1 MIKRSLFFA
10 NPYHLSVSN
19 MQLVVRG
26 KGENEMS
33 TTIPIEDVGFMILEN
48 PQITFTQ
55 AVIEEMAAN
64 NVAMVFCSKNYMPV
78 SMLFHLDT
86 HTTQTERFRAQVNAS
101 EPLKKGLWKQTVKQK
116 IRNQAALLK
125 WTGVDSEALSY
136 LAKKV
141 KSGDPE
147 NIEGRAAKRYW
158 NLLFGNDFGRER
170 FGNAPNPALN
180 YGYIVLRAAVARALA
195 GSGLLSSLGI
205 HHRNRYNSFCLADDI
220 MEPYRPYVDIIVKEM
235 YDNGMNTENLGKNE
249 KAALLEVLTC
259 DVVINRKKRPL
270 MIALAETTS
279 SLAKCFEGDQKHITY
294 PEF

>member
-1 MIKRSLFFA
+1 M
-10 NPYHLSVSN
+10 
-19 MQLVVRG
+19 
-26 KGENEMS
+26 
-33 TTIPIEDVGFMILEN
+33 
-48 PQITFTQ
+48 
-55 AVIEEMAAN
+55 
-64 NVAMVFCSKNYMPV
+64 
-78 SMLFHLDT
+78 
-86 HTTQTERFRAQVNAS
+86 
-101 EPLKKGLWKQTVKQK
+101 
-116 IRNQAALLK
+116 
-125 WTGVDSEALSY
+125 
-136 LAKKV
+136 
-141 KSGDPE
+141 
-147 NIEGRAAKRYW
+147 
-158 NLLFGNDFGRER
+158 
-170 FGNAPNPALN
+170 
-180 YGYIVLRAAVARALA
+180 RAAVARALA